1 MTDIEKNLS
10 SPIEQA
16 PNIDA
21 KKENATNSFLDAG
34 ELFGGMIELVI
45 SVASSLDC

>member
-10 SPIEQA
+10 SSIDQASNIEIQ
-16 PNIDA
+16 
-21 KKENATNSFLDAG
+21 KENATNSLLDTA